1 MKSNA
6 AARRLFGMPHWRSN
20 TQQMHFVANVHHATK
35 TGKMV
40 SAWVAMRTKSDSFF
54 YFT

>member
-6 AARRLFGMPHWRSN
+6 AARRQLGMNHWRSN
-20 TQQMHFVANVHHATK
+20 TQKMQFIANVHHAAK

-40 SAWVAMRTKSDSFF
+40 SAWVAIRTKSDSFF
-54 YFT
+54 YFL